1 MVDSKSAAE
10 ATKNHMAAVANAAEV
25 ITTDDVIKQS
35 ATFTVKKDSAIKRSA
50 TNFACFDGAA
60 K

>member
-1 MVDSKSAAE
+1 
-10 ATKNHMAAVANAAEV
+10 MAAVVNAAEV
-25 ITTDDVIKQS
+25 ITTYDVIKQS

-50 TNFACFDGAA
+50 TNVACFDGAA